1 MSEISPTVEELQ
13 RARRTV
19 LLSASDWTQLPDTT
33 CDRQAWAEYRQQLRD
48 LPADPNWPDVEFPE
62 PPGGV

>member
-1 MSEISPTVEELQ
+1 MSETSPTVEELQ
-13 RARRTV
+13 RARRDV

-48 LPADPNWPDVEFPE
+48 LPADPNWPDVTFPD
-62 PPGGV
+62 PPG